1 MHKTNSPGVCCTKYA
16 KGEFFYVRPLRP
28 HEYAEIRFDRRACV
42 SRHRGTDPVHS
53 VLRESAPAAK
63 IESAGEE
70 IRFDRIRSAGDRV
83 QFLSQFGYVVDETPI
98 EECEVLIPKEFD
110 RVFAAYNEM
119 QKGEGLD
126 LSRYKGKKMMRYTY
140 NVTNYE
146 GYSDPVY
153 ANILVYKNKVVGGDV
168 CSADPNG
175 FAHGL
180 TKS

>member
-1 MHKTNSPGVCCTKYA
+1 MFVRSVRMSTLKFASIAALAFLAIAALILFIPSYESP
-16 KGEFFYVRPLRP
+16 
-28 HEYAEIRFDRRACV
+28 
-42 SRHRGTDPVHS
+42 
-53 VLRESAPAAK
+53 APAAK

-70 IRFDRIRSAGDRV
+70 FRFDRIRSAGDRV

-146 GYSDPVY
+146 DYSDPVY

>member
-1 MHKTNSPGVCCTKYA
+1 MFVRSVRMSTLKFASIAALAFLAIAALILFIPSYESP
-16 KGEFFYVRPLRP
+16 
-28 HEYAEIRFDRRACV
+28 
-42 SRHRGTDPVHS
+42 
-53 VLRESAPAAK
+53 APAAK
-63 IESAGEE
+63 IEGAGEE

-83 QFLSQFGYVVDETPI
+83 QFLSQFGHVVDETPI
-98 EECEVLIPKEFD
+98 EACEVLIPKEFD

>member
-1 MHKTNSPGVCCTKYA
+1 MFVRSVRMSTLKFASIAALAFLAIAALILFIPSYESP
-16 KGEFFYVRPLRP
+16 
-28 HEYAEIRFDRRACV
+28 
-42 SRHRGTDPVHS
+42 
-53 VLRESAPAAK
+53 APAAK
-63 IESAGEE
+63 IESVGEE
-70 IRFDRIRSAGDRV
+70 IRFDRIRDAGDRV
-83 QFLSQFGYVVDETPI
+83 QFLSQFGYVVDETPV

-110 RVFAAYNEM
+110 RVFAAYNEL
-119 QKGEGLD
+119 QKSEGLD

-146 GYSDPVY
+146 GYNDPVY